1 MELSWQW
8 FLVGLPLVFAL
19 GWIASRLDLR
29 QLRRESRDSPRAY
42 YKGLNLLLN
51 EQQDKAVD
59 AFIEALQ
66 NDPETADLHFALGNL
81 FRRRG
86 EFERAVRVHQHL
98 LQRADLPA
106 AERDRAQHALAQ
118 DFVKAG
124 LFDRAEA
131 SFRALEGTA
140 FDAEA
145 QLALLGLHERAR
157 DWPAAIAV
165 AQKLERAGAGSFA
178 ARIAHFWCELAVQ
191 ADQRKAPAADATDTA
206 QGSTAIA
213 KAIEACPNL
222 ARPWVLAGQRHAAAG
237 RHAQAVDAWLHV
249 AQHHPAAV
257 SLVARD
263 LVVCAQAAG
272 QVPAALAAL
281 QASAI
286 KRPSFDVAEA
296 IGALVKEDA
305 SARQQRLTSQLK
317 ASPTLSAAAAVL
329 RDVPST
335 AWAADTRDT
344 IVHAVQRA
352 AKPLHR
358 YRCAAC
364 GFEAEHYFWQCPG
377 CLGWD
382 TFPAVKIEEL

>member
-98 LQRADLPA
+98 LQRADLPT

-140 FDAEA
+140 FEAEA

-165 AQKLERAGAGSFA
+165 AHKLERAGAGSFA

-191 ADQRKAPAADATDTA
+191 ADPSHTA
-206 QGSTAIA
+206 QGDAAIA
-213 KAIEACPNL
+213 KAIEACPTL
-222 ARPWVLAGQRHAAAG
+222 ARPWVLAGQRHAVAG

-263 LVVCAQAAG
+263 LAVCAQAAG

-281 QASAI
+281 QASAD

-296 IGALVKEDA
+296 IGALQQED
-305 SARQQRLTSQLK
+305 STARQQRLTQQLK
-317 ASPTLSAAAAVL
+317 ASPTLSTAAAVL
-329 RDVPST
+329 RDVPGM
-335 AWAADTRDT
+335 AWTADTRDT

-352 AKPLHR
+352 AKPLSR